1 MSFLR
6 IQDHLIDVDSI
17 SFIELDGEEKRSI
30 AVYFKT
36 EYDKNT
42 RPDTDLCKNARSYN
56 YSDVKT
62 AREEFERISG
72 ILDIDR
78 EHVLYH
84 VVEQHTG
91 KCVEKQMNENK
102 KQSTS
107 LDKMMEESDK
117 MMEES
122 DKMLQDYV
130 NETGKWL
137 EERKEKRKT
146 KRDEEQKKEE
156 VTVGA
161 TGHSETPRVHEQ
173 DVVTTQPNE
182 NETPQLNENGTKNAE
197 IDTDSISVNL

>member
-36 EYDKNT
+36 EYDNNT
-42 RPDTDLCKNARSYN
+42 RPDTDLCKNARSYSYLCKN
-56 YSDVKT
+56 ARSYSYSDAKT
-62 AREEFERISG
+62 AQEDFERISG

-117 MMEES
+117 M
-122 DKMLQDYV
+122 LQDYIGK
-130 NETGKWL
+130 TRKWL
-137 EERKEKRKT
+137 DEQKAKQEERRAKQEEERKAKQE
-146 KRDEEQKKEE
+146 KKEE
-156 VTVGA
+156 VTVDA

-173 DVVTTQPNE
+173 GTQN
-182 NETPQLNENGTKNAE
+182 KR
-197 IDTDSISVNL
+197 